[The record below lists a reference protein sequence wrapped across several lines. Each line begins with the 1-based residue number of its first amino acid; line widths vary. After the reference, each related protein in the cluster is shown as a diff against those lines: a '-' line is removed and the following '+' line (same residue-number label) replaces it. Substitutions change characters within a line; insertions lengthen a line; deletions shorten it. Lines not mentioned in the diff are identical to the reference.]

1 MFLLDTN
8 ICIYA
13 IKKKPSNLIDA
24 LFRHKDDKIYISSL
38 TVAEIEFGISSSL
51 YPDRNRI
58 AFAQFLTLFDILDF
72 TASDALPYGKLR
84 TYLKNRGMIIG
95 PIDMLLTSQ
104 ALHHDLVMV
113 TNNVKEFKRVPHLKV
128 ENWTV

>member
-13 IKKKPSNLIDA
+13 IKKKPSHLIDT
-24 LFRHKDDKIYISSL
+24 LFLHKDDEINISSL

-51 YPDRNRI
+51 YPDRNRM

-72 TASDALPYGKLR
+72 TAEDALPYGKLK
-84 TYLKNRGMIIG
+84 TYLKKRGMMIG
-95 PIDMLLTSQ
+95 PIDMLLASQ
-104 ALHHDLVMV
+104 ALQYDFIMV
-113 TNNVKEFKRVPHLKV
+113 TNKVKELKRVPLLKV
-128 ENWTV
+128 EDWSV